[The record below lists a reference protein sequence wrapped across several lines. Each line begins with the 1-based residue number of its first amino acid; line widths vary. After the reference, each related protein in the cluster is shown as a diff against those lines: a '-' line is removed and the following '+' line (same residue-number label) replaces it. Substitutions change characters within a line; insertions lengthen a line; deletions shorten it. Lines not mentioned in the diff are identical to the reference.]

1 MNADAGWTR
10 RTLVLV
16 GCLVALSP
24 LFAWAAGVVGYAEP
38 MGNLAARFGAEAHV
52 YRTVPG
58 LFPDYR
64 VAGVGPYAGTFVS
77 GVAGVAVTFAAAFGV
92 GQLLA
97 AESP

>member
-1 MNADAGWTR
+1 MNADWSR
-10 RTLVLV
+10 RTLLLV
-16 GCLVALSP
+16 GSLVALSP

-38 MGNLAARFGAEAHV
+38 MGNLAAQFGAETHV

-77 GVAGVAVTFAAAFGV
+77 GVAGVAVTAAVALGV

-97 AESP
+97 SEPL